1 MRSPMKTQ
9 LPLLFLCLCISG
21 AAWANDDPTPAS
33 KASTHVE
40 SKGFGDP
47 YPAAD
52 ALARKNSSV
61 FLDAWQGRTM
71 DFSRTRA
78 WDASGTKL
86 DLATGTGPSFA
97 WMEKHFNESLR
108 NCSALDSGVTP
119 HGIRWSDDLHDF
131 VLSPQAMQAKL
142 ALQGLLFAPMGTRS
156 WKVLQIS
163 FYEYFHGNKSQ
174 MQGFMR
180 VINFVSNASPT
191 QIRQAVLQLSGE
203 RGYQASDTELRNSHG
218 YVGGDSLTLLEQR
231 VTPNVAN
238 EAMVTA
244 DNLDEDDE
252 KGDTQNPL
260 IHWSLHCLVTDDFG
274 KDWLNKINPNTGKSW
289 QPADLTTGYMT
300 QISPVPLGE
309 KTEPFTNAHVDERL
323 ARERHMTTQQIAALR
338 KAEETQV
345 QKEIWRDAPQ
355 AQKALATQA
364 DALDEAA
371 DVAEQL
377 RRSGFAE
384 QWASMM
390 KDITHRLGL
399 HIDGWI
405 DAQAALIDAGYQ
417 KMADLARRGGKEVR
431 EFLSSLWS

>member
-1 MRSPMKTQ
+1 MTGVQ
-9 LPLLFLCLCISG
+9 TCALPI
-21 AAWANDDPTPAS
+21 
-33 KASTHVE
+33 
-40 SKGFGDP
+40 
-47 YPAAD
+47 
-52 ALARKNSSV
+52 
-61 FLDAWQGRTM
+61 
-71 DFSRTRA
+71 
-78 WDASGTKL
+78 
-86 DLATGTGPSFA
+86 
-97 WMEKHFNESLR
+97 
-108 NCSALDSGVTP
+108 
-119 HGIRWSDDLHDF
+119 
-131 VLSPQAMQAKL
+131 
-142 ALQGLLFAPMGTRS
+142 
-156 WKVLQIS
+156 
-163 FYEYFHGNKSQ
+163 
-174 MQGFMR
+174 
-180 VINFVSNASPT
+180 
-191 QIRQAVLQLSGE
+191 
-203 RGYQASDTELRNSHG
+203 
-218 YVGGDSLTLLEQR
+218 
-231 VTPNVAN
+231 
-238 EAMVTA
+238 
-244 DNLDEDDE
+244 
-252 KGDTQNPL
+252 
-260 IHWSLHCLVTDDFG
+260 
-274 KDWLNKINPNTGKSW
+274 WLNKINPNTGKSW

-300 QISPVPLGE
+300 QISPVPLGK